1 MQTRTGFT
9 GFFAALLLVLASS
22 LASASSDPQEVVTS
36 ATEGVIS
43 ALKGTRPA
51 ERTPEMFRELVT
63 EYILPAIDQ
72 EKIAIGALGKYWRQ
86 ATPDERKEFIK
97 VFRERQLRTYSGA
110 FKAYDGQKLIFSDT
124 RYSPEGDRA
133 LVKGQFTP
141 AGGAEPVPVDFR
153 LYRNDDGDWLI
164 YDAIIAGLSM
174 VKTYRTQFSDQLQ
187 SKSIQ
192 DLLTEMKTA
201 PIEEPAMPTV
211 AD

>member
-51 ERTPEMFRELVT
+51 ERTPEMFRDLVT

-86 ATPDERKEFIK
+86 ATPDERG
-97 VFRERQLRTYSGA
+97 V
-110 FKAYDGQKLIFSDT
+110 
-124 RYSPEGDRA
+124 
-133 LVKGQFTP
+133 
-141 AGGAEPVPVDFR
+141 
-153 LYRNDDGDWLI
+153 N
-164 YDAIIAGLSM
+164 
-174 VKTYRTQFSDQLQ
+174 
-187 SKSIQ
+187 
-192 DLLTEMKTA
+192 
-201 PIEEPAMPTV
+201 
-211 AD
+211 